1 MAPAVYRK
9 EVVGVSGAYNTDG
22 GGDAMI
28 PTSSPAEQEILKE
41 LSRVLRKLDDIEAR
55 LKTIEQDVQRVKREV
70 HS

>member
-1 MAPAVYRK
+1 VRSLVEGPYD
-9 EVVGVSGAYNTDG
+9 TDG

-41 LSRVLRKLDDIEAR
+41 LSRVLRKLDDIETQ

-70 HS
+70 YS

>member
-1 MAPAVYRK
+1 MAVYRK
-9 EVVGVSGAYNTDG
+9 DAVGVSRAYDSDG

-41 LSRVLRKLDDIEAR
+41 LSRVLRKLDEIETR
-55 LKTIEQDVQRVKREV
+55 LKAIEQDVQSVKREV